1 VFNPTKEFRM
11 GILFNT
17 NTWRAPLQLI
27 DCWLPAP
34 STRRTPAANEPLAS
48 RAVQRFARAG
58 WLSRSANASAQ
69 QEAHIPPLK
78 RSENPGSCR
87 VRVLRQTDPLPSP
100 SIGVRLVISGRI
112 NDVCAEL
119 DRLADQETQVS
130 ARAA

>member
-1 VFNPTKEFRM
+1 M

-34 STRRTPAANEPLAS
+34 AKRRTLAANEPLANH
-48 RAVQRFARAG
+48 AVQRFARAG
-58 WLSRSANASAQ
+58 WLGRPPARAALPSGALM
-69 QEAHIPPLK
+69 AHTK
-78 RSENPGSCR
+78 RSENAATSR
-87 VRVLRQTDPLPSP
+87 VRVLRQPEPLPSP
-100 SIGVRLVISGRI
+100 SLGVRLVISGRI

-119 DRLADQETQVS
+119 DRLADQESQVS

>member
-1 VFNPTKEFRM
+1 M

-34 STRRTPAANEPLAS
+34 AKRHRVAANEPLAS

-58 WLSRSANASAQ
+58 WLGSRTVTSAPVQQSA
-69 QEAHIPPLK
+69 HRSLIGP
-78 RSENPGSCR
+78 SENPGACR
-87 VRVLRQTDPLPSP
+87 VRVLRQTESLPSP
-100 SIGVRLVISGRI
+100 SLGVRLVISGRI

-119 DRLADQETQVS
+119 DRLADQESQRST
-130 ARAA
+130 RAA

>member
-1 VFNPTKEFRM
+1 M

-27 DCWLPAP
+27 DCWLPEP
-34 STRRTPAANEPLAS
+34 SGRRTQAANEPMVS

-58 WLSRSANASAQ
+58 WLGRVADGPALQGVRVAP
-69 QEAHIPPLK
+69 AM
-78 RSENPGSCR
+78 RSETPGPCR
-87 VRVLRQTDPLPSP
+87 VRVLRQVDPRPSP
-100 SIGVRLVISGRI
+100 SFGVRLVISGRI

-119 DRLADQETQVS
+119 DRLADQETEVS